1 MPEKV
6 KELEPPTGLARLA
19 LRAPIWIY
27 RLGLGRLL
35 GNRFLELTHIG
46 RKSGL
51 PRHTV
56 LEVVRYDPA
65 SGTHYIAVGF
75 GKHSDWY
82 KNILANPHVEVRSGS
97 GHFKAIAVQ
106 LSPEEAGEELVKYAH
121 QHQTAFRELVH
132 FMGYRV
138 DGTDADTHALGQYLH
153 MLALKPV
160 ESKSSA
166 TSIGNA

>member
-19 LRAPIWIY
+19 LRGPIWIY
-27 RLGLGRLL
+27 RFGLGKLL

-51 PRHTV
+51 ARHTV
-56 LEVVRYDPA
+56 LEVVRYEPS
-65 SGTHYIAVGF
+65 SGTYYIAVGF
-75 GKHSDWY
+75 GEHSDWY
-82 KNILANPHVEVRSGS
+82 KNILANPHVEVQSGS

-106 LSPEEAGEELVKYAH
+106 LSPEEAGEELVKYSH
-121 QHQTAFRELVH
+121 QHRIAFRELLQ

-138 DGTDADTHALGQYLH
+138 DGTDADTRALGQYMH
-153 MLALKPV
+153 MFALKPA
-160 ESKSSA
+160 ESNSTA
-166 TSIGNA
+166 TSTDNT

>member
-6 KELEPPTGLARLA
+6 KELGPPTGLARLA

-27 RLGLGRLL
+27 RLGLGKLL

-65 SGTHYIAVGF
+65 SGIYYIAVGF

-82 KNILANPHVEVRSGS
+82 KNVLANPHVEVRSGS

-106 LSPEEAGEELVKYAH
+106 LSSEEAGEELVRYAH
-121 QHQTAFRELVH
+121 QHPIAFRELVQ

-138 DGTDADTHALGQYLH
+138 DGTDADTRALGQYLH
-153 MLALKPV
+153 MFALKLVQGGSPANPAD
-160 ESKSSA
+160 SA
-166 TSIGNA
+166 

>member
-27 RLGLGRLL
+27 RLGLGKLL

-56 LEVVRYDPA
+56 LEVVRYEA
-65 SGTHYIAVGF
+65 SSGTYYIAVGF
-75 GKHSDWY
+75 GEQSDWY
-82 KNILANPHVEVRSGS
+82 KNILANPHVEVRAGS

-106 LSPEEAGEELVKYAH
+106 LSPEEAGEELVKYSH
-121 QHQTAFRELVH
+121 QHRIAFRELLQ

-138 DGTDADTHALGQYLH
+138 DGTDADTHALGQFMRLF
-153 MLALKPV
+153 ALKPV
-160 ESKSSA
+160 ES
-166 TSIGNA
+166 NASPA

>member
-27 RLGLGRLL
+27 RIRLGKLL

-56 LEVVRYDPA
+56 LEVVRYDPPSGTYYIA
-65 SGTHYIAVGF
+65 SGF
-75 GKHSDWY
+75 GEHSDWY
-82 KNILANPHVEVRSGS
+82 ENILADPHVEVRSGS
-97 GHFKAIAVQ
+97 GHFKGIALQ

-121 QHQTAFRELVH
+121 QHPIAFRELLQ

-138 DGTDADTHALGQYLH
+138 DGTDADTRALGHYMHLF
-153 MLALKPV
+153 ALKPA
-160 ESKSSA
+160 EGRPSA
-166 TSIGNA
+166 NPADSA

>member
-6 KELEPPTGLARLA
+6 KELGPPTGLARLA

-27 RLGLGRLL
+27 RLGLGKLL

-65 SGTHYIAVGF
+65 NGIYYIAVGF

-82 KNILANPHVEVRSGS
+82 KN
-97 GHFKAIAVQ
+97 
-106 LSPEEAGEELVKYAH
+106 
-121 QHQTAFRELVH
+121 
-132 FMGYRV
+132 
-138 DGTDADTHALGQYLH
+138 
-153 MLALKPV
+153 
-160 ESKSSA
+160 
-166 TSIGNA
+166 